1 MFNNELSKEQFVDG
15 IVQLSLKNI
24 DEEVPEFTK
33 GFIASNFKGKAAVN
47 IYLTTLQMATPP
59 DVMYAFASEMATK
72 RLPKI
77 EKKLAKDYPEIIFSN
92 PRLFLSLYE
101 PDSQYWD
108 INLMVTVERKK

>member
-47 IYLTTLQMATPP
+47 FYLTTIQTATPP
-59 DVMYAFASEMATK
+59 DLMYALASEMANK
-72 RLPKI
+72 GVPEI

-92 PRLFLSLYE
+92 SRLFLSPHE
-101 PDSQYWD
+101 PNSQYWD
-108 INLMVTVERKK
+108 INLMVTIELRK